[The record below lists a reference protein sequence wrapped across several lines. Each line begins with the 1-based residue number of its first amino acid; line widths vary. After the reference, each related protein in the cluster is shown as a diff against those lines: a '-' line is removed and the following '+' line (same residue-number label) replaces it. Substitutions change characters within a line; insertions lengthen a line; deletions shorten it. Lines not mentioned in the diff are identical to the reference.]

1 MSVLSVQESNF
12 NQEVL
17 QSPLPV
23 LIDFWAPW
31 CNPCRMFSPI
41 VDQFAERVAGRVK
54 VVKINVDEAPSLAQ
68 KFGVMSIP
76 TVAVV
81 QDGKVTAKAV
91 GMQSQQQLAQM
102 LGL

>member
-17 QSPLPV
+17 QSRLPV

-41 VDQFAERVAGRVK
+41 VDQFAESAAGRAK

-81 QDGKVTAKAV
+81 KDGKVAAKAV
-91 GMQSQQQLAQM
+91 GMQSQQQLAQL